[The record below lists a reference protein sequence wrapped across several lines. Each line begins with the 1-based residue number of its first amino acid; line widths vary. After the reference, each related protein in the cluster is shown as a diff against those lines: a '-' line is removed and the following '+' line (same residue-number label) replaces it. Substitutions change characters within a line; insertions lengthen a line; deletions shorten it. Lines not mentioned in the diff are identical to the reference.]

1 MYGWEVQK
9 VHVGT
14 TCMYVPILS
23 MYYYRY
29 IHVWYSRGT
38 TLRHRGIII
47 DVRDGWGCEKLK
59 TGV

>member
-1 MYGWEVQK
+1 
-9 VHVGT
+9 
-14 TCMYVPILS
+14 MYVPILS

-38 TLRHRGIII
+38 TLRHRGLII

-59 TGV
+59 TKLPPRRYNTNCTEGEV

>member
-1 MYGWEVQK
+1 M
-9 VHVGT
+9 H
-14 TCMYVPILS
+14 VPILS
-23 MYYYRY
+23 MYYY
-29 IHVWYSRGT
+29 IDVFPWYDS

>member
-1 MYGWEVQK
+1 M
-9 VHVGT
+9 H
-14 TCMYVPILS
+14 VPILS